1 MQKGGAER
9 VISLILKDFIKD
21 TNLNLHLVMMENG
34 IEYNIPSSINTM
46 VLSKN
51 KKNGVQKFLELP
63 FIAWKISKYIKE
75 NDIDIVMS
83 FLYRPNYINILAK
96 LFRSKHKIVINI
108 RSTTSR
114 YLNEG
119 LLGKV
124 NIFLIKM
131 LFNKSDLIISNS
143 FGVDKDLKSLMN
155 ISTNTRVVYNPFDLK
170 DIALKKNVCQDMK
183 FDFKNNIKYIISVG
197 RLIPLKRNKD
207 LINAFYILQ
216 KDDSNLELIFLGD
229 GILKKKLQKIC
240 QDLNIS
246 KKVYFL
252 GNVRNPFF
260 YLNNSDLFVMNSEI
274 EGFPNV
280 LVEAMAC
287 GLPVISSNCKSGPKE
302 ILENGKYGLLYPVG
316 NVNILIEKMQIYLYN
331 NLNKSILK
339 ENNFKRVKDFN
350 INKILKEYKEAIGV

>member
-1 MQKGGAER
+1 
-9 VISLILKDFIKD
+9 
-21 TNLNLHLVMMENG
+21 
-34 IEYNIPSSINTM
+34 
-46 VLSKN
+46 
-51 KKNGVQKFLELP
+51 
-63 FIAWKISKYIKE
+63 
-75 NDIDIVMS
+75 
-83 FLYRPNYINILAK
+83 
-96 LFRSKHKIVINI
+96 
-108 RSTTSR
+108 
-114 YLNEG
+114 
-119 LLGKV
+119 
-124 NIFLIKM
+124 M